1 MKVSPGMTRSA
12 VQVVVNA
19 PCDDRIRVPSLY
31 HNASVTCSYYC
42 CHADFFKLPNCQW

>member
-19 PCDDRIRVPSLY
+19 PCDDRIRVPSL
-31 HNASVTCSYYC
+31 
-42 CHADFFKLPNCQW
+42 